1 MLAESKKEAD
11 ADAEGA
17 IDRNENAK
25 VMSCKVEAMG
35 KSHGPWGPAKKNRHV
50 RRRQGEREA

>member
-1 MLAESKKEAD
+1 MRAESKKEAD

-25 VMSCKVEAMG
+25 VMSWKVEAMG
-35 KSHGPWGPAKKNRHV
+35 KSHGPWGARKEEQACAPSPR
-50 RRRQGEREA
+50 GT